1 MPKIHRLSDR
11 QYMEL
16 DGLFQTMDM
25 PTSHDSETDL
35 ESDSALSLCR
45 LNRYNVTNLYDESV
59 GGGGAVAIPGS
70 GRQRC
75 YTIPHVPPPAP
86 PSTPTLLMSC
96 SNGSSNSNGNCSS
109 STVSV
114 SISPTCSAS
123 GNPHPLESPLNHFI
137 KSARNLRRES
147 RRCVDSELSKLF
159 NVVSI
164 TNQLTTIK
172 NRTNSGSNSNTISC
186 SDRGILN
193 ASRTISKLNG
203 ATATKIFKIHRDPK
217 EFLRETDEDSVS
229 APEYDE
235 EEEDTH
241 IRYYRRTRYSRRFN
255 SRLARKCSRKF
266 ARFEHHERMETIVD
280 SFDFMSVNDADT

>member
-1 MPKIHRLSDR
+1 MHKTHRLTDS
-11 QYMEL
+11 QYMEVE
-16 DGLFQTMDM
+16 GLLQAMDM
-25 PTSHDSETDL
+25 PTSHDPEADL
-35 ESDSALSLCR
+35 EPESTSLCR
-45 LNRYNVTNLYDESV
+45 LSRYNVTNLYE
-59 GGGGAVAIPGS
+59 GPAGGGANGAPA

-75 YTIPHVPPPAP
+75 FTMPHVPPPAP
-86 PSTPTLLMSC
+86 PSTPTLLTSG
-96 SNGSSNSNGNCSS
+96 SNSNSNSNGNCS

-123 GNPHPLESPLNHFI
+123 SHPLESPLNHFI
-137 KSARNLRRES
+137 YVKNGKNLRRES
-147 RRCVDSELSKLF
+147 RCVDSELSKLF

-164 TNQLTTIK
+164 TNRLTAIK
-172 NRTNSGSNSNTISC
+172 NRSNSISGTGTGTQLAE
-186 SDRGILN
+186 RGILN

-235 EEEDTH
+235 EEEDT
-241 IRYYRRTRYSRRFN
+241 RFRFFRRARYSRRF
-255 SRLARKCSRKF
+255 STTRSGRKFARKF

-280 SFDFMSVNDADT
+280 SFEAAMSFNDADT